1 MTTSAE
7 RLKNASG
14 RLYHDV
20 VDVTP
25 KMAADW
31 LKQQYENRNVREH
44 IVERYAA
51 DMTAGRWR
59 LNGQTISFLPDGRL
73 VNGQHRLHAVL
84 LSGCTVTMSVAY
96 NVGLDA
102 LDSFDR
108 GIVKTVADIYQM
120 HGVQNQHLIAGA
132 MAVIWR
138 GRTKQM
144 NTAYIPSAGESLAL
158 YNSGNVKER
167 LAHSIQIARKSSSFL
182 AIGLG
187 AGVHFLCAEKDEV
200 LADVFFTML
209 GSGERMG
216 NGDPVYALRQRL
228 LTFKG
233 KDHRHMQIRP
243 ALRVALTIKA
253 WNAERE
259 GRKVL
264 ALRWNETESYPEI
277 L

>member
-1 MTTSAE
+1 MTNAE
-7 RLKNASG
+7 RLKQSAAG

-20 VDVTP
+20 VSVTP
-25 KMAADW
+25 QMAADW
-31 LKQQYENRNVREH
+31 LKRQYDNRPVRDY

-51 DMTAGRWR
+51 DMKAGRWR
-59 LNGQTISFLPDGRL
+59 MNGQTISFLPDGRL
-73 VNGQHRLHAVL
+73 VNGQHRLHAVI
-84 LSGCTVTMSVAY
+84 LSGCTVAMSVAY
-96 NVGLDA
+96 NVSLDA

-120 HGVQNQHLIAGA
+120 HGVSNQHLVAGA

-144 NTAYIPSAGESLAL
+144 HTAHIPSSGESLAL
-158 YNSGNVKER
+158 YNSGNVRER
-167 LAHSIQIARKSSSFL
+167 LSHSISIARKSSNFL
-182 AIGLG
+182 ATGLG
-187 AGVHFLCAEKDEV
+187 AGVHFLCAEKDEA

-216 NGDPVYALRQRL
+216 NGDPIYALRQRL

-243 ALRVALTIKA
+243 AMRVALTIKA

-259 GRKVL
+259 GRKML
-264 ALRWNETESYPEI
+264 ALRWNENEAYPEI